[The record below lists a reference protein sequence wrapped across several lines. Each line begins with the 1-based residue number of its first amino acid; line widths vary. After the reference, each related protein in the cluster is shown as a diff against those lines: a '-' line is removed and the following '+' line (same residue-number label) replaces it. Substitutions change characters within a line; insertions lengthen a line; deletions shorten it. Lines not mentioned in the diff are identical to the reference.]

1 MTQRMM
7 ERIMAVLLIVCF
19 LLLSWH
25 AARASAE
32 TGEKKQ
38 DNRTVVVDPGHGGK
52 DPGMTGAGGLEEKG
66 INLEI
71 SLKLR
76 DILEK
81 QGFNV
86 VLTRDTDRG
95 LYDED
100 ASGKKL
106 QDLQRRTELIRK
118 AEPLL
123 TVSIHQNSYSDPD
136 VKGPQVFYFQGSDEG
151 KSLAEAVQKSLN
163 EKLEITDPRS
173 VKGNSSY
180 YLLKKSPSVT
190 VIAECGFL
198 TNPSEVEKLQ
208 DEAYQYKVAEALAEG
223 IEAYLARGE

>member
-1 MTQRMM
+1 MM

-95 LYDED
+95 LHDED

-180 YLLKKSPSVT
+180 YLLKKSPAVT

-198 TNPSEVEKLQ
+198 TNPSEAEKLQ

>member
-198 TNPSEVEKLQ
+198 TNPSEAEKLQ

>member
-151 KSLAEAVQKSLN
+151 KSLAEALQKSLN
-163 EKLEITDPRS
+163 EKLEIADPRS

-180 YLLKKSPSVT
+180 YLLKKSPAVT

-198 TNPSEVEKLQ
+198 TNPSEAEKLQ

>member
-1 MTQRMM
+1 MM

-52 DPGMTGAGGLEEKG
+52 DPGMTGADGLEEKG

-86 VLTRDTDRG
+86 VLTRDMDRG

-180 YLLKKSPSVT
+180 YLLKKSPAVT

-198 TNPSEVEKLQ
+198 TNPSEAEKLQ
-208 DEAYQYKVAEALAEG
+208 DEAYQYKVAEALTEG

>member
-1 MTQRMM
+1 MM

-52 DPGMTGAGGLEEKG
+52 DPGMTGADGLEEKG

-180 YLLKKSPSVT
+180 YLLKKSPAVT

-198 TNPSEVEKLQ
+198 TNPSEAEKLQ

>member
-1 MTQRMM
+1 MM

-118 AEPLL
+118 ADPLL

-180 YLLKKSPSVT
+180 YLLKKSPAVT

-198 TNPSEVEKLQ
+198 TNPSEAEKLQ

>member
-1 MTQRMM
+1 MM

-52 DPGMTGAGGLEEKG
+52 DPGMTGADGLEEKG

-151 KSLAEAVQKSLN
+151 KSLAEALQKSLN
-163 EKLEITDPRS
+163 EKLEIADPRS

-198 TNPSEVEKLQ
+198 TNPSEAEKLQ
-208 DEAYQYKVAEALAEG
+208 DEAYQYKVAEALTEG

>member
-52 DPGMTGAGGLEEKG
+52 DPGMTGADGLEEKG

-118 AEPLL
+118 ADPLL

-180 YLLKKSPSVT
+180 YLLKKSPAVT

-198 TNPSEVEKLQ
+198 TNPSEAEKLQ

>member
-19 LLLSWH
+19 LLLSCH

-180 YLLKKSPSVT
+180 YLLKKSPAVT

-198 TNPSEVEKLQ
+198 TNPSEAEKLQ

>member
-106 QDLQRRTELIRK
+106 QDLQRRTERIRK

-198 TNPSEVEKLQ
+198 TNPSEAEKLQ
-208 DEAYQYKVAEALAEG
+208 DEAYQYKVAEALTEG

>member
-52 DPGMTGAGGLEEKG
+52 DPGMTGADGLEEKG

-180 YLLKKSPSVT
+180 YLLKKSPAVT

-198 TNPSEVEKLQ
+198 TNPSEAEKLQ

>member
-1 MTQRMM
+1 MM

-180 YLLKKSPSVT
+180 YLLKKSPAVT

-198 TNPSEVEKLQ
+198 TNPSEAEKLQ
-208 DEAYQYKVAEALAEG
+208 DEAYQYKVAEALTEG

>member
-52 DPGMTGAGGLEEKG
+52 DPGMTGADGLEEKG

-151 KSLAEAVQKSLN
+151 KSLAEALQKSLN
-163 EKLEITDPRS
+163 EKLEIADPRS
-173 VKGNSSY
+173 VKGNRSY
-180 YLLKKSPSVT
+180 YLLKKSPAVT

-198 TNPSEVEKLQ
+198 TNPSEAEKLQ
-208 DEAYQYKVAEALAEG
+208 DEAYQYKVAEALTEG

>member
-1 MTQRMM
+1 MM

-151 KSLAEAVQKSLN
+151 KSLAEALQKSLN
-163 EKLEITDPRS
+163 EKLEIADPRS

-198 TNPSEVEKLQ
+198 TNPSEAEKLQ

>member
-52 DPGMTGAGGLEEKG
+52 DPGMTGADGLEEKG

-180 YLLKKSPSVT
+180 YLLKKSPAVT

-198 TNPSEVEKLQ
+198 TNPSEAEKLQ
-208 DEAYQYKVAEALAEG
+208 DEAYQYKVAEALTEG

>member
-1 MTQRMM
+1 MM

-52 DPGMTGAGGLEEKG
+52 DPGMTGADGLEEKG

-118 AEPLL
+118 ADPLL

-180 YLLKKSPSVT
+180 YLLKKSPAVT

-198 TNPSEVEKLQ
+198 TNPSEAEKLQ
-208 DEAYQYKVAEALAEG
+208 DEAYQYKVAEALTEG

>member
-1 MTQRMM
+1 MM

>member
-1 MTQRMM
+1 MM

-52 DPGMTGAGGLEEKG
+52 DPGMTGADGLEEKG

-198 TNPSEVEKLQ
+198 TNPSEAEKLQ
-208 DEAYQYKVAEALAEG
+208 DEAYQYKVAEALTEG

>member
-106 QDLQRRTELIRK
+106 QDLQRRTTQRSTV
-118 AEPLL
+118 EPLL

-180 YLLKKSPSVT
+180 YLLKKSPAVT

-198 TNPSEVEKLQ
+198 TNPSEAEKLQ

>member
-1 MTQRMM
+1 MM

-52 DPGMTGAGGLEEKG
+52 DPGMTGADGLEEKG

-86 VLTRDTDRG
+86 VLTRDMDRG

-118 AEPLL
+118 ADPLL

-180 YLLKKSPSVT
+180 YLLKKSPAVT

-198 TNPSEVEKLQ
+198 TNPSEAEKLQ

-223 IEAYLARGE
+223 IEAYIARGE

>member
-1 MTQRMM
+1 MM
-7 ERIMAVLLIVCF
+7 ERIMAVLLIGCF

-81 QGFNV
+81 RGFNV

-106 QDLQRRTELIRK
+106 QDLKRRTELIRK

-123 TVSIHQNSYSDPD
+123 TVSIHQKSYSDNE
-136 VKGPQVFYFQGSDEG
+136 VKGRKVFYF
-151 KSLAEAVQKSLN
+151 
-163 EKLEITDPRS
+163 
-173 VKGNSSY
+173 KG
-180 YLLKKSPSVT
+180 
-190 VIAECGFL
+190 
-198 TNPSEVEKLQ
+198 
-208 DEAYQYKVAEALAEG
+208 
-223 IEAYLARGE
+223 

>member
-1 MTQRMM
+1 MM

-52 DPGMTGAGGLEEKG
+52 DPGMTGADGLEEKG

-86 VLTRDTDRG
+86 VLTRDMDRG

-163 EKLEITDPRS
+163 EKLEIADPRS

-180 YLLKKSPSVT
+180 YLLKKSPAVT

-198 TNPSEVEKLQ
+198 TNPSEAEKLQ

>member
-52 DPGMTGAGGLEEKG
+52 DPGMTGADGLEEKG

-106 QDLQRRTELIRK
+106 QDLQRRTERIRK

-180 YLLKKSPSVT
+180 YLLKKSPAVT

-198 TNPSEVEKLQ
+198 TNPSEAEKLQ

>member
-1 MTQRMM
+1 MM
-7 ERIMAVLLIVCF
+7 ERIMAVLLIGCF

-81 QGFNV
+81 RGFNV

-136 VKGPQVFYFQGSDEG
+136 VKGPQVFYFQGSNEG
-151 KSLAEAVQKSLN
+151 KSLAEA
-163 EKLEITDPRS
+163 DPRS

-208 DEAYQYKVAEALAEG
+208 DEAYQYKVAEALTGG

>member
-52 DPGMTGAGGLEEKG
+52 DPGMTGADGLEEKG

-163 EKLEITDPRS
+163 EKLEIADPRS

-198 TNPSEVEKLQ
+198 TNPSEAEKLQ

>member
-151 KSLAEAVQKSLN
+151 KSLAEALQKSLN
-163 EKLEITDPRS
+163 EKLEIADPRS

-198 TNPSEVEKLQ
+198 TNPSEAEKLQ
-208 DEAYQYKVAEALAEG
+208 DEAYQYKVAEALTEG

>member
-1 MTQRMM
+1 MM

-151 KSLAEAVQKSLN
+151 KSLAEALQKSLN
-163 EKLEITDPRS
+163 EKLEIADPRS

-198 TNPSEVEKLQ
+198 TNPSEAEKLQ
-208 DEAYQYKVAEALAEG
+208 DEAYQYKVAEALTEG

>member
-52 DPGMTGAGGLEEKG
+52 DPGMTGADGLEEKG

-118 AEPLL
+118 ADPLL

-180 YLLKKSPSVT
+180 YLLKKSPAVT

-198 TNPSEVEKLQ
+198 TNPSEAEKLQ
-208 DEAYQYKVAEALAEG
+208 DEAYQYKVAEALTEG

>member
-180 YLLKKSPSVT
+180 YLLKKSPAVT

-198 TNPSEVEKLQ
+198 TNPSEAEKLQ

>member
-7 ERIMAVLLIVCF
+7 ERIMAVLLIGCF

-66 INLEI
+66 TNLEI
-71 SLKLR
+71 SIKLR

-81 QGFNV
+81 RGFNV

-106 QDLQRRTELIRK
+106 
-118 AEPLL
+118 
-123 TVSIHQNSYSDPD
+123 
-136 VKGPQVFYFQGSDEG
+136 
-151 KSLAEAVQKSLN
+151 
-163 EKLEITDPRS
+163 
-173 VKGNSSY
+173 
-180 YLLKKSPSVT
+180 
-190 VIAECGFL
+190 
-198 TNPSEVEKLQ
+198 
-208 DEAYQYKVAEALAEG
+208 
-223 IEAYLARGE
+223 

>member
-52 DPGMTGAGGLEEKG
+52 DPGMTGADGLEEKG

-86 VLTRDTDRG
+86 VLTRDMDRG

-118 AEPLL
+118 ADPLL

-180 YLLKKSPSVT
+180 YLLKKSPAVT

-198 TNPSEVEKLQ
+198 TNPSEAEKLQ
-208 DEAYQYKVAEALAEG
+208 DEAYQYKVAEALTEG

>member
-1 MTQRMM
+1 MM

-136 VKGPQVFYFQGSDEG
+136 VKGPQVFYFQGSNEG
-151 KSLAEAVQKSLN
+151 KSLAEALQKSLN
-163 EKLEITDPRS
+163 EKLEIADPRS

-198 TNPSEVEKLQ
+198 TNPSEAEKLQ

>member
-1 MTQRMM
+1 MM

-52 DPGMTGAGGLEEKG
+52 DPGMTGADGLEEKG

-136 VKGPQVFYFQGSDEG
+136 VKGPQVFYFQGSNEG
-151 KSLAEAVQKSLN
+151 KSLAEALQKSLN

-180 YLLKKSPSVT
+180 YLLKKSPAVT

-198 TNPSEVEKLQ
+198 TNPSEAEKLQ

>member
-1 MTQRMM
+1 MM

-198 TNPSEVEKLQ
+198 TNPSEAEKLQ
-208 DEAYQYKVAEALAEG
+208 DEAYQYKVAEALTEG

>member
-1 MTQRMM
+1 MM

-180 YLLKKSPSVT
+180 YLLKKSPAVT

-198 TNPSEVEKLQ
+198 TNPSEAEKLQ

>member
-1 MTQRMM
+1 MM

-52 DPGMTGAGGLEEKG
+52 DPGMTGADGLEEKG

-86 VLTRDTDRG
+86 VLTRDTERG

-180 YLLKKSPSVT
+180 YLLKKSPAVT

-198 TNPSEVEKLQ
+198 TNPSEAEKLQ

>member
-1 MTQRMM
+1 MM

-52 DPGMTGAGGLEEKG
+52 DPGMTGADGLEEKG

-71 SLKLR
+71 SLKLW

-180 YLLKKSPSVT
+180 YLLKKSPAVT

-198 TNPSEVEKLQ
+198 TNPSEAEKLQ

>member
-1 MTQRMM
+1 MM

-52 DPGMTGAGGLEEKG
+52 DPGMTGADGLEEKG

-118 AEPLL
+118 ADPLL

-180 YLLKKSPSVT
+180 YLLKKSPAVT

-198 TNPSEVEKLQ
+198 TNPSEAEKLQ

>member
-1 MTQRMM
+1 
-7 ERIMAVLLIVCF
+7 
-19 LLLSWH
+19 
-25 AARASAE
+25 
-32 TGEKKQ
+32 
-38 DNRTVVVDPGHGGK
+38 
-52 DPGMTGAGGLEEKG
+52 MTGAGGLEEKG

-71 SLKLR
+71 SIKLR

-81 QGFNV
+81 RGFNV

-136 VKGPQVFYFQGSDEG
+136 VKGPQVFYFQGSNEG
-151 KSLAEAVQKSLN
+151 KSLAEALQKSLN
-163 EKLEITDPRS
+163 EKLEIADPRS

-198 TNPSEVEKLQ
+198 TNPSEAEKLQ
-208 DEAYQYKVAEALAEG
+208 DEAYQYKVAEALTEG